1 MKKASALFL
10 LITAALLITACHTP
24 APKKKKES
32 YYQQQLCERL
42 GGETE
47 YVLKDRTRVDCLS
60 DTYAI
65 EVDFA
70 RKWAEGIG
78 QSLYY
83 AQMTGRHP
91 AVGLIVNG
99 KKDARYLKRLEV
111 TAEEYGIK
119 IFIIEK
125 EE

>member
-1 MKKASALFL
+1 MKKASALLL

-91 AVGLIVNG
+91 AVGLIVNS
-99 KKDARYLKRLEV
+99 KKDVRYLKRLEV